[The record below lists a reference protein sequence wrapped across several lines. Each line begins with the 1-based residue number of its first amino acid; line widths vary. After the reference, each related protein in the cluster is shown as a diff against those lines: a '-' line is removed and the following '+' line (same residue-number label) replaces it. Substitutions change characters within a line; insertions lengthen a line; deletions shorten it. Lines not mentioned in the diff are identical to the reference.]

1 MLLLMLLQT
10 YNFYIVNDGIDKRS
24 SMLRSN
30 HDRRRR
36 VSTAQ
41 SPQHEGRVRRRA
53 FSQVSNAGVEDPK
66 KVAKVEEPHEEEESG
81 SSDDSSDS
89 ESPREAKTKEIPV
102 RGKVVLPI
110 GRVKSMPNPAPR
122 PGDEAVA
129 DLEKSMSALKFV
141 PTSVT
146 LKRRSKK

>member
-1 MLLLMLLQT
+1 M
-10 YNFYIVNDGIDKRS
+10 
-24 SMLRSN
+24 
-30 HDRRRR
+30 
-36 VSTAQ
+36 
-41 SPQHEGRVRRRA
+41 RRRA

-66 KVAKVEEPHEEEESG
+66 KVAKVEEPQKEESN

-110 GRVKSMPNPAPR
+110 GRVKSVPNPAPI